1 MEKQKLKTD
10 ILMEGT
16 VVELQKKQQENSL
29 YDRMHAYGKC
39 FGQAVKDAGKEE

>member
-10 ILMEGT
+10 VLMEGT

-39 FGQAVKDAGKEE
+39 YRQAVKDTGKEE

>member
-29 YDRMHAYGKC
+29 YDRMHAYGKRC
-39 FGQAVKDAGKEE
+39 RQAVKDAGKEE